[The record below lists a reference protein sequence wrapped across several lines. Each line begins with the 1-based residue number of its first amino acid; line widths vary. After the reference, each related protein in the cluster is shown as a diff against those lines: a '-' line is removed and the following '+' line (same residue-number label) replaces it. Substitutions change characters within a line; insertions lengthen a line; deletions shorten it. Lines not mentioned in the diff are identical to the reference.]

1 MASERKILDSPA
13 MPRGMSSI
21 GDALRAAIS
30 RSSIADELANYPL
43 WTEWAAIVGDPIAR
57 HARPQRLR
65 GNVLVVA
72 VDGPDWIH
80 ELRFLADDLRARL
93 NARLGRPVISDLY
106 FVLASER

>member
-1 MASERKILDSPA
+1 

-30 RSSIADELANYPL
+30 RSAVADELANYPL
-43 WTEWAAIVGDPIAR
+43 WTDWEAIVGAPIAR

-65 GNVLVVA
+65 GDVLVVT

-80 ELRFLADDLRARL
+80 ELRFLAEDLRARM
-93 NARLGRPVISDLY
+93 NARLGRTVVRDLY
-106 FVLASER
+106 FVLAGER

>member
-1 MASERKILDSPA
+1 

-21 GDALRAAIS
+21 GDALRTAIS
-30 RSSIADELANYPL
+30 RTPIADELAHYPL

-65 GNVLVVA
+65 GDVLVVV

-80 ELRFLADDLRARL
+80 ELRFRADELRERL
-93 NARLGRPVISDLY
+93 NARLGRPVVRDLY
-106 FVLASER
+106 FVLAGER